1 VASPACVPLLSALL
15 LPSWLPFLLF
25 IGYRSA

>member
-1 VASPACVPLLSALL
+1 

-25 IGYRSA
+25 LLFIGYRATW